1 MGRILISSGGGGGV
15 GSDELTATKS
25 QVLEGTAYVGADT
38 NDEIGQ
44 GGMANQG
51 AKTSTLNC
59 GQSYTIPEGYHN
71 GSGKITANSL
81 ASQTSAT
88 AAAGHILSGKTA
100 WVNGS
105 KVTGNIASQGAL
117 SYTPGTSAQTASVSG
132 KYMTGNVTIGA
143 IPSKYKDA
151 SGATISNNNQ
161 MLSGVK
167 AIGANGTLYT
177 GNIASMAGQTIT
189 PGTSAQ
195 TVSCSGKKMNG
206 NIVVNAIPNT
216 YINTSSWT
224 VFNNGVYGSGFGIK
238 PNIYIR
244 YGHYYGSRHCWHY
257 EKQSYTPLITTVTDT
272 LNGTTC
278 TYKGITSTLG
288 YIDYGEQGEDGNYSS
303 SPPHI
308 IFNRAVDLT
317 YFSKL
322 YYLAYINMN
331 GSSSGARGVFVL
343 TPTSGTRTSFD
354 WGNTPEMS
362 TYNSGLKSII
372 CRNKGFYSNTI
383 DISSF
388 TGQHYIA
395 FRTYGYN
402 NTYQCC
408 LCELTFKK

>member
-44 GGMANQG
+44 GGMPNQG

-105 KVTGNIASQGAL
+105 QVTGNIASQGAL
-117 SYTPGTSAQTASVSG
+117 SYTPSTSAQTASVSG

-167 AIGANGTLYT
+167 ALGANGTLYT
-177 GNIASMAGQTIT
+177 GNIASMAGGTYT
-189 PGTSAQ
+189 PSGSTQ
-195 TVSCSGKKMNG
+195 TVSCSGKKMTSN
-206 NIVVNAIPNT
+206 VVINPIPSN
-216 YINTSSWT
+216 YVNVKANQT
-224 VFNNGVYGSGFGIK
+224 VFNNGVCSICTR
-238 PNIYIR
+238 IYPKMW
-244 YGHYYGSRHCWHY
+244 GNSR
-257 EKQSYTPLITTVTDT
+257 
-272 LNGTTC
+272 NGW
-278 TYKGITSTLG
+278 
-288 YIDYGEQGEDGNYSS
+288 QFQNY
-303 SPPHI
+303 
-308 IFNRAVDLT
+308 ADLT
-317 YFSKL
+317 QGASYIGL
-322 YYLAYINMN
+322 YPRDA
-331 GSSSGARGVFVL
+331 
-343 TPTSGTRTSFD
+343 T
-354 WGNTPEMS
+354 
-362 TYNSGLKSII
+362 
-372 CRNKGFYSNTI
+372 
-383 DISSF
+383 
-388 TGQHYIA
+388 
-395 FRTYGYN
+395 
-402 NTYQCC
+402 NTYQNYYCYLDGTIQIGLFNSVEVTYSGTYGGNAKRWSASYNISMYGAKGNATSISDQYYTGAGFAISTGDDQPVIGQEYTWTKTVTLKFSVGTDATKNYINRNDKYFIGFSC
-408 LCELTFKK
+408 FASYYDNTQAYLATARIKKITFKP

>member
-117 SYTPGTSAQTASVSG
+117 SYTPSTSAQTASVSG

-216 YINTSSWT
+216 YINTSSWS
-224 VFNNGVYGSGFGIK
+224 VFRRGVYAGNFGLKPYLYSLEMQYGGTYGFKASG
-238 PNIYIR
+238 
-244 YGHYYGSRHCWHY
+244 H
-257 EKQSYTPLITTVTDT
+257 TPCTQNFTGVDVD
-272 LNGTTC
+272 NSNQQC
-278 TYKGITSTLG
+278 TYTGISQDIASVGWEEGEGGGSDITG
-288 YIDYGEQGEDGNYSS
+288 Y
-303 SPPHI
+303 PF
-308 IFNRAVDLT
+308 FNRAVDLT
-317 YFSKL
+317 YYSKL
-322 YYLAYINMN
+322 YIQCWFSSYNDRTVIALIPISRKYSEEKTFGVASNR
-331 GSSSGARGVFVL
+331 SSSFR
-343 TPTSGTRTSFD
+343 S
-354 WGNTPEMS
+354 W
-362 TYNSGLKSII
+362 TY
-372 CRNKGFYSNTI
+372 
-383 DISSF
+383 DISALK
-388 TGQHYIA
+388 GQYYIRLGA
-395 FRTYGYN
+395 TAYR
-402 NTYQCC
+402 QIA
-408 LCELTFKK
+408 LIEMTFKN

>member
-177 GNIASMAGQTIT
+177 GNIASMAGGTYT
-189 PGTSAQ
+189 PSGSTQ
-195 TVSCSGKKMNG
+195 TVSCSGKKMTSN
-206 NIVVNAIPNT
+206 VVINPIPSN
-216 YINTSSWT
+216 YVNVKANQT
-224 VFNNGVYGSGFGIK
+224 VFNNGVCSICTRIYPRILYCMWGYRDWKNTGVNDNLFSGASNLYVLSDIGENSGRNFWITALDGTFQIGLFTKITVSLNFNFDASSTNHSSPHLMVLAGTKGSTKDSGGFTNSFEKVHILQDLRTNVEDHQVMAGQYYYRTLTGNFITNSGI
-238 PNIYIR
+238 NSSTQYFLAFRFVNEDTRGCIR
-244 YGHYYGSRHCWHY
+244 PAGCR
-257 EKQSYTPLITTVTDT
+257 
-272 LNGTTC
+272 
-278 TYKGITSTLG
+278 ITSITLG
-288 YIDYGEQGEDGNYSS
+288 
-303 SPPHI
+303 
-308 IFNRAVDLT
+308 V
-317 YFSKL
+317 
-322 YYLAYINMN
+322 
-331 GSSSGARGVFVL
+331 
-343 TPTSGTRTSFD
+343 
-354 WGNTPEMS
+354 
-362 TYNSGLKSII
+362 
-372 CRNKGFYSNTI
+372 
-383 DISSF
+383 
-388 TGQHYIA
+388 
-395 FRTYGYN
+395 
-402 NTYQCC
+402 
-408 LCELTFKK
+408 